1 MTCIVGAVCQD
12 GIVIVGDKKVKDG
25 EMTYYENKIISVEK
39 YENLAVAAAGFLD
52 IRQKFV
58 QDIRNLHL
66 LEKKK
71 VITKDPSRGF
81 VGLTEDVA
89 HRIYEI
95 YGPRYKAEGFDYES
109 EAFEALVCH
118 KPKLAQPFLYCVDA
132 VGTSS
137 KVNDYKVIGTGAQY
151 AYVFI
156 KPSYSNKSVMDD
168 MAVIAT
174 FIIRLIDECKI
185 DDSIG
190 ADEEGKV
197 QIWKFPNKANPYE
210 VNGSELTRL
219 LDDAENRLKKF
230 SNFLILGR
238 KGS

>member
-1 MTCIVGAVCQD
+1 M
-12 GIVIVGDKKVKDG
+12 VK
-25 EMTYYENKIISVEK
+25 
-39 YENLAVAAAGFLD
+39 
-52 IRQKFV
+52 
-58 QDIRNLHL
+58 
-66 LEKKK
+66 
-71 VITKDPSRGF
+71 KDPPRGF

-118 KPKLAQPFLYCVDA
+118 KPKLALPFLYCVDA

-156 KPSYSNKSVMDD
+156 KPSYSNKSVMND
-168 MAVIAT
+168 MAVIVT

-197 QIWKFPNKANPYE
+197 QIWKFPNKADPYE
-210 VNGSELTRL
+210 VDGSELQKL

-230 SNFLILGR
+230 SNFLILGK